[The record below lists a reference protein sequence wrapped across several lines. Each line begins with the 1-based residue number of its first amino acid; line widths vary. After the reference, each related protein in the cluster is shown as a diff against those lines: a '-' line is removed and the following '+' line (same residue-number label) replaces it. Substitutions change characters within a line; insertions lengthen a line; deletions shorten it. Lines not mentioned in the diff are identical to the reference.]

1 MLGRLF
7 FGDGKKKEEKEAKDE
22 TSDKGKKQS
31 AVQIRDTLW
40 HLASPMLALVT
51 DQLQIS
57 ASAAGPRYT
66 VSIFGLGKKKTP
78 EEIAAEE
85 KAKAEKEAARKAA
98 DEAKAKA
105 RADEKAK
112 EAADKAKAR
121 ADEQA
126 KEAADKAKRDAD
138 RAKERAEKE
147 AEKNAK
153 EAPPPPSPAPAT
165 PKPKP
170 ATKPASKPAAKPAL
184 KPATPP
190 PAPSAPVPPPTQ
202 APTALAKPP
211 PGGIPIED
219 FAKLAGR
226 KDFPAVCGN
235 TAAGLANLNRRAH
248 PLFRPIIARYIQV
261 LAAIAEGKTKDVP
274 AALAELKIAREAALA
289 QAKAVQDHLDWYEAS
304 ETKDYTGL
312 FDDYLRLP
320 QTIQKELTPR
330 TDVISKHLDEI
341 ERAK

>member
-112 EAADKAKAR
+112 EAADKAK
-121 ADEQA
+121 
-126 KEAADKAKRDAD
+126 RDAD

-153 EAPPPPSPAPAT
+153 EAPSPPSPAPAT
-165 PKPKP
+165 PKPKT
-170 ATKPASKPAAKPAL
+170 ATKPASKPAAKPAP

>member
-112 EAADKAKAR
+112 EAADKAK
-121 ADEQA
+121 
-126 KEAADKAKRDAD
+126 RDAD

-153 EAPPPPSPAPAT
+153 EAPSPPSPAPAT
-165 PKPKP
+165 PKPKT
-170 ATKPASKPAAKPAL
+170 ATKPASKPAAKPAP

-190 PAPSAPVPPPTQ
+190 RAPSAPVPPPTQ